1 MPNDFEGRLR
11 EGYRAMSERVHQILQ
26 HAGEGMVHTL
36 EEALLKAREQAY
48 TLGELSRE
56 EAEVVATALKRDVEG
71 VALAMMQAE
80 VGAKQ
85 WMETD
90 LTVAERSLL
99 ERALSGADP
108 TTLDLLRLKELWT
121 EREQAPVH
129 AGTEAGK
136 GAYEC
141 VACGE
146 IIHLEQAATVPPCPR
161 CKGTRFRPIRS
172 AVM

>member
-1 MPNDFEGRLR
+1 MSNDLEGRLR
-11 EGYRAMSERVHQILQ
+11 EGYRVMSERVQRLLQ
-26 HAGEGMVHTL
+26 HAGEGLAHTL
-36 EEALLKAREQAY
+36 EEAILRAREQAY

-56 EAEVVATALKRDVEG
+56 EAEVVATALKRDVED

-85 WMETD
+85 WMDTD
-90 LTVAERSLL
+90 LAVAERHLF
-99 ERALSGADP
+99 ERILANADP
-108 TTLDLLRLKELWT
+108 TTLELLRLKERWA
-121 EREQAPVH
+121 EYAQAPVR
-129 AGTEAGK
+129 AGTEAPK
-136 GAYEC
+136 GAFEC

-146 IIHLEQAATVPPCPR
+146 VIHLEHAATVPPCPR

>member
-1 MPNDFEGRLR
+1 MSNDLEGRLR
-11 EGYRAMSERVHQILQ
+11 EGYRTMIDRVHQLLQ
-26 HAGEGMVHTL
+26 HAGEGVVHSL

-71 VALAMMQAE
+71 VALTMMQAE
-80 VGAKQ
+80 AGARL

-90 LTVAERSLL
+90 LTVAERRLL
-99 ERALSGADP
+99 ERALASADP
-108 TTLDLLRLKELWT
+108 TTLELLRLKELWT

-129 AGTEAGK
+129 AGMEARK
-136 GAYEC
+136 GAYAC

-146 IIHLEQAATVPPCPR
+146 IIHLAQAATVPPCPR
-161 CKGTRFRPIRS
+161 CKSTRFRPMGS